1 MDTVPVSAGTEDL
14 FDEHAGDDDDDE
26 EDHQTF
32 FRSNAIPQIS
42 RKPDE
47 PVPASSNSDVGK
59 KKKKG
64 SYLPRQLLNMRVCSQ
79 IRYAYMPLLAGHLEI
94 GV

>member
-47 PVPASSNSDVGK
+47 PVPASSNSGVEK

-64 SYLPRQLLNMRVCSQ
+64 SYLPAAK
-79 IRYAYMPLLAGHLEI
+79 YAGRGAVKSDTCHY
-94 GV
+94 